1 MKNQSGST
9 LLSRAALLMSGFLV
23 LFLVAGVVCAASYKR
38 KKPLTMNLTA
48 PSAVAFD
55 AQKNLYVVESTTN
68 QLHVFSASGAY
79 LKSFSDLSKPM
90 SVAVDA
96 RGRIIVA
103 NAGRGNVEIYSNNF
117 ELIAKVG
124 TGDGEFTAP
133 NAVAIDQAGS
143 IYVADSRIDRIK
155 VYNSDGSFRVSFGA
169 PGSEEGQ
176 FHFPTS
182 LAIDNVDRE
191 VYVTDLPQ
199 IQTRN
204 GMTEAARI
212 QVFTLQG
219 LFKRSFGTYGQGD
232 GMLTRPMGVAV
243 ASGRV
248 FVTDSYQNVVEVFT
262 RKGTFL
268 TTLFD
273 LANPMRNPLGIA
285 ATDQGSVFIASIN
298 SGKIEVY
305 SMPQ

>member
-9 LLSRAALLMSGFLV
+9 LMSRAALLMSGFLV
-23 LFLVAGVVCAASYKR
+23 LFLVAGVVCAAPYKR
-38 KKPLTMNLTA
+38 KKPITMNLTA

-55 AQKNLYVVESTTN
+55 AQNNLYVVESTTN

-79 LKSFSDLSKPM
+79 LKSFSGLSKPM

-117 ELIAKVG
+117 VLIAKVG

-133 NAVAIDQAGS
+133 NAVAIDQAGN

-155 VYNSDGSFRVSFGA
+155 VYNSEGSFRLSFGA
-169 PGSEEGQ
+169 PGSEAGQ

-182 LAIDNVDRE
+182 LAIDNAARE

-204 GMTEAARI
+204 GSTEAARI
-212 QVFTLQG
+212 QVFSQKG
-219 LFKRSFGTYGQGD
+219 RFKRSFGTYGQGD

-243 ASGRV
+243 ASERV
-248 FVTDSYQNVVEVFT
+248 FVTDSYQNIVEVFT
-262 RKGTFL
+262 TDGTFL
-268 TTLFD
+268 MSLFD

-285 ATDQGSVFIASIN
+285 ATDRGSVFIASIN

-305 SMPQ
+305 SMHQ

>member
-1 MKNQSGST
+1 MKNQTGST
-9 LLSRAALLMSGFLV
+9 LKSRVARLMSGFLV
-23 LFLVAGVVCAASYKR
+23 LFLVAGVVSAASYKR
-38 KKPLTMNLTA
+38 KKPITMNLTA

-55 AQKNLYVVESTTN
+55 AQNNLYVVESTTN
-68 QLHVFSASGAY
+68 QLHVYSPSGAH
-79 LKSFSDLSKPM
+79 LKSFSGLSKPM

-103 NAGRGNVEIYSNNF
+103 NADRGNVEIYSNNF
-117 ELIAKVG
+117 VLITKVG
-124 TGDGEFTAP
+124 TGDGEFAAP

-169 PGSEEGQ
+169 PGSEAGQ

-182 LAIDNVDRE
+182 IAIDNLHRE

-243 ASGRV
+243 ASGKV

-262 RKGTFL
+262 TKGTFL
-268 TTLFD
+268 TSLFD
-273 LANPMRNPLGIA
+273 PANPMRNPLGIA
-285 ATDQGSVFIASIN
+285 ATDQGTVFIASIN

-305 SMPQ
+305 SMHQ